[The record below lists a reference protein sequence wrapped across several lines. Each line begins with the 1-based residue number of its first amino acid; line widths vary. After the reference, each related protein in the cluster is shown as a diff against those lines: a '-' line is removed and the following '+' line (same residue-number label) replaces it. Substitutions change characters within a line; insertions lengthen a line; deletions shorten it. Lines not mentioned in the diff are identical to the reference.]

1 MHLNLPET
9 ILTLSL
15 WKKIIFH
22 KTGWGPLV
30 RATIGA

>member
-15 WKKIIFH
+15 WKKLSST
-22 KTGWGPLV
+22 KLV
-30 RATIGA
+30 GAHWLEQP